1 MKNINKDLLRTIGV
15 LGRET
20 KGTKNEP
27 LFYIYDGTVEKNI
40 PEENAVTALINLIK
54 KHGDWVEK
62 N

>member
-1 MKNINKDLLRTIGV
+1 MKNINKELLRTIDV

-40 PEENAVTALINLIK
+40 PEEKAAALINLIK